1 MEKITK
7 WRIPLLIG
15 LGIVQGLIIIGLVFS
30 NQKSA
35 QTENT
40 DEWLLEMQS
49 ESESIF
55 QEPEEQEPV
64 FWVVDVKGAVT
75 NPGIYEVAKNM
86 RVQNAIDL
94 AGGLLQNAETR
105 HINFAQHV
113 TDQMLL
119 YIPVVGEE
127 IVDIPYTQQNSPV
140 EEGTSKININTATD
154 LELQA
159 LPGIGEKKALQ
170 IINYRTENGSFSTIE
185 ELMEV
190 SGIGQKTFDTLKESI
205 TVTK

>member
-40 DEWLLEMQS
+40 DEWFLEMQS

-127 IVDIPYTQQNSPV
+127 IVDIPYTQPNSPV